1 MKTRKYNTMIR
12 GAIAVAVCCFAI
24 ITQAGAQGLTIELD
38 GGLQG
43 TQYPLLNGQNKLLP
57 AGSLGL
63 LYTFE
68 LGRNWGLITGI
79 TGGVYRTQAT
89 LPNGTTFS
97 NYQVDDEGSAFNYS
111 MKTEGY
117 KETQQFLAAGVPL
130 LLQFHTAGAGT
141 QWYFNGGGK
150 VVLPSSDNA
159 AISAQQLN
167 LSGYYPDYNV
177 TLSNLPQHGFG
188 TITNWKASTSA
199 VLKPAAALIAA
210 TGLSFGLSHST
221 RLYTGLYAE
230 YGLTNLKSGSDSMP
244 LVTYNPTGITAIKAS
259 GILNMQ
265 NAGQMKVL
273 SFGLQVRISFGGA
286 RTKPPARPA
295 KKPESPNAPNPTN
308 PSNPPNA
315 PNPPNP
321 ADSLLSDDE
330 ADTIER
336 PVIFGVIDE
345 TALPEIQKAHLD
357 QVAGIMLRYSSI
369 RISVVG
375 HICNSGTEVEKT
387 KVGMARARAV
397 ARYLES
403 KGVDRRRIDISA
415 VDKSDPVESFNLN
428 ANFQKRRAAITIL

>member
-1 MKTRKYNTMIR
+1 MRTRNQHTMIKEAI
-12 GAIAVAVCCFAI
+12 GIAVLCAAI

-43 TQYPLLNGQNKLLP
+43 TQYQLVNGQNKPLP

-89 LPNGTTFS
+89 FPNGTTFS

-130 LLQFHTAGAGT
+130 LLQFYTAGAGT

-150 VVLPSSDNA
+150 FVFPSSDNA

-167 LSGYYPDYNV
+167 LTGYYPDYNV

-199 VLKPAAALIAA
+199 VLKPAGALIAA

-259 GILNMQ
+259 GVLNMQ

-295 KKPESPNAPNPTN
+295 KETESPNATN
-308 PSNPPNA
+308 PL
-315 PNPPNP
+315 NPPNP

-357 QVAGIMLRYSSI
+357 QVAGIMLRYSNI

-403 KGVDRRRIDISA
+403 KGVDRRRIDVSA

-428 ANFQKRRAAITIL
+428 ANFQKRRA

>member
-1 MKTRKYNTMIR
+1 MVR
-12 GAIAVAVCCFAI
+12 GIIGAVVCCAAI

-43 TQYPLLNGQNKLLP
+43 TQYPLVNGQNKPLP

-89 LPNGTTFS
+89 FPNGTTFS
-97 NYQVDDEGSAFNYS
+97 NYQVDDEGSAFHYS

-130 LLQFHTAGAGT
+130 LLQYHTAGAGT

-150 VVLPSSDNA
+150 VLFPSSANV
-159 AISAQQLN
+159 AISAQQLT

-188 TITNWKASTSA
+188 TITNWKASTTA
-199 VLKPAAALIAA
+199 VLKPTSALIVA
-210 TGLSFGLSHST
+210 TGLSFSLSHST

-230 YGLTNLKSGSDSMP
+230 YGLTNLKSGSDSLP
-244 LVTYNPTGITAIKAS
+244 LVTYSPTGISAIKAS
-259 GILNMQ
+259 GVLNMQ
-265 NAGQMKVL
+265 NAGQMKAL
-273 SFGLQVRISFGGA
+273 AFGVQVRISFGGA
-286 RTKPPARPA
+286 RTRPSTRPA
-295 KKPESPNAPNPTN
+295 SETESPN
-308 PSNPPNA
+308 PSNPTNSQTPA
-315 PNPPNP
+315 TPLNP

-336 PVIFGVIDE
+336 PVVFGVIDE

-357 QVAGIMLRYSSI
+357 QVAGIMLRYPTI

-375 HICNSGTEVEKT
+375 HICNSGTETEKT
-387 KVGMARARAV
+387 KVGITRAKAV
-397 ARYLES
+397 ARYLQN
-403 KGVDRRRIDISA
+403 KGIDRSRMDVSA
-415 VDKSDPVESFNLN
+415 VDKSDPVEPFNLN
-428 ANFQKRRAAITIL
+428 ANFQKRRAVITIL